1 MAFDNKNRYPVD
13 QMLNDIHLEIYHKL
27 FGILGYRTVSDCA
40 PLNHETLQEM
50 GVSLTGHRK
59 RILRKI
65 QEELEKG
72 YGDLELSNAE
82 KQKVNNDILL
92 IDDRK
97 RTVPDQ
103 EAIALNSEFN
113 NLMEYCTTTS
123 IDCGMPNKNVND
135 VSELLEHSAK
145 EKNTESFP
153 ESNGESSDKTL
164 DDIEELDSENFF
176 EFQGPM
182 TENELYKEINLEMV
196 NRKATGPTRSFI
208 LRNRPVPDLPDS
220 ATNTSYNFSRK
231 AARKKDLH
239 TGGKPIQS
247 LQNEQSGGENIPP
260 ISPYEETFF
269 FRHSEDTKEY
279 HGEAVSFSSTS
290 DFSDGRETNASDQ
303 HISKRNSDL
312 SLHASSEESI
322 YSTLEESNIR
332 LSLKKYS
339 NEDIKRHSFQNTTLQ
354 NDGVNHQK
362 KSETQNQNSSSQ
374 EEFSITPY
382 ACFYEP
388 YATLNKAGW
397 LEKLSPHS
405 SRMFQKRWVKV
416 DGLCISYYHSDRD
429 VFSKGKIFLSAVL
442 KAQKVGDNKFEV
454 VTSQKTLVFRAL
466 REGGRNIWIKTL
478 EDALRIQAKRNPVL
492 RAGDKSGYLEL
503 RGYKN
508 RIFTVENGS
517 KLWLSK
523 SKQDFNAGIAITDI
537 TMTMVTLKNTD
548 RKTFEIITPF
558 RNFCF
563 TAESEIEKQEWIEAL
578 QQSIA
583 ETVADYEVAEKIWF
597 NESNR
602 RCADCRAPN
611 PDWASIN
618 LCVVICKDCAGQ
630 HKILGSK
637 ISKVQ
642 SLKLDPTIWSN
653 ELVQLFIV
661 LGNEKVNSFWEANL
675 LPENVLC
682 VTSTINQRRLFV
694 AQKYKEGRFK
704 KTLSPSPTSQQL
716 NEALCTAVT
725 KPDVFET
732 ITLVFSGADVMCSTG
747 DPLNST
753 PYLLAKMSGQRLQM
767 EFLHHNKFSD
777 YTSSEVLSANGSN
790 LHMSYCGFLYKAS
803 SSSSK
808 LLTNRKSKEEM
819 KKLWCTIDNGLLSYY
834 EDENHSDPEG
844 FVDLSEAICLE
855 VHSTE
860 FTLNARAMFT
870 FEIYLLAERMFLF
883 GAENAETQREWAKAI
898 SKNFV
903 PTVDEYLTELEF
915 DLIGRLCYKDT
926 YSLMEWKESWFA
938 LEKTCLHYSH
948 GQPDV
953 QGDIIQLKKLKE
965 LTQSSTMING
975 EKRNVVLLV
984 ENGRTLYIHGHTILD
999 FMVWHCAIE
1008 KAAGTDG
1015 KALQDQQL
1023 CKNNI
1028 PIIVNSCMAFV
1039 TQYGLG
1045 SKSLYLKNG
1054 NPLKV
1059 RELLEDFKK
1068 DARSIKLKVGRH
1080 QLEDVTD
1087 VLKSFLYEIDDALLT
1102 KELYP
1107 YWISALDI
1115 QDDQERVIKYK
1126 NLIDTLSA
1134 VNKTTLAAVIEH
1146 LYRIQKCSDVNHLD
1160 RKTLAK
1166 AFAPCLFQTNGQ
1178 HDAEVRVVEE
1188 LIHQFPGIFYVSQEQ
1203 LQQMDIENRFI
1214 TKWNDNQILI
1224 PQSGD
1229 LLLEVFLEKKDPDMC
1244 VIIRVSPHMAAAEL
1258 TTCVAGIRNIILS
1271 KEMFWTT
1278 FEVIENGELE
1288 RPMHYKENV
1297 LATVLE
1303 WSMLPEPGA
1312 AYLLVKPFYTINHL
1326 LIGDRS
1332 ISRHIQSGNL
1342 KYKEDSS
1349 KRLSGNKFQEKYIV
1363 LRERKLLIYKD
1374 IKSIKPDKELPVMP
1388 CKVYLGVRK
1397 KLKAPTRFGL
1407 TICLEKHQ
1415 WYVCCDS
1422 AEVQMEWLISIL
1434 NAQYAGDLF
1443 PRKKKEHNV
1452 TAKNLQIYENAVKS
1466 ATEKMHM
1473 PTPGGRIRALNHVDL
1488 SITLQQRLSMMLD
1501 SFDYKEE
1508 RLSNQKKHYSLADL
1522 DDSKNYGDET
1532 REIQTMNAKG
1542 LHNPD
1547 DQLNKDLTSYTQL
1560 PQNVIK
1566 ELNQVLKKSRKNKTE
1581 RE

>member
-1 MAFDNKNRYPVD
+1 MMRLLIRVLDTYNENH
-13 QMLNDIHLEIYHKL
+13 IH
-27 FGILGYRTVSDCA
+27 F
-40 PLNHETLQEM
+40 
-50 GVSLTGHRK
+50 
-59 RILRKI
+59 
-65 QEELEKG
+65 
-72 YGDLELSNAE
+72 LSN
-82 KQKVNNDILL
+82 
-92 IDDRK
+92 RK
-97 RTVPDQ
+97 GT
-103 EAIALNSEFN
+103 
-113 NLMEYCTTTS
+113 
-123 IDCGMPNKNVND
+123 
-135 VSELLEHSAK
+135 
-145 EKNTESFP
+145 
-153 ESNGESSDKTL
+153 
-164 DDIEELDSENFF
+164 
-176 EFQGPM
+176 
-182 TENELYKEINLEMV
+182 
-196 NRKATGPTRSFI
+196 
-208 LRNRPVPDLPDS
+208 
-220 ATNTSYNFSRK
+220 
-231 AARKKDLH
+231 RKKDPY
-239 TGGKPIQS
+239 TGEKPTQN
-247 LQNEQSGGENIPP
+247 LQNEQSGEGYVPP

-269 FRHSEDTKEY
+269 FRHSENTKESPGDAY
-279 HGEAVSFSSTS
+279 SFSSTS
-290 DFSDGRETNASDQ
+290 DLSEGIELNTSNQDISGRMTDFPMHE
-303 HISKRNSDL
+303 
-312 SLHASSEESI
+312 SSEESI
-322 YSTLEESNIR
+322 YSTLEESNNQ
-332 LSLKKYS
+332 LSLNKYS
-339 NEDIKRHSFQNTTLQ
+339 NEDIKVHSSQNTTLQ

-362 KSETQNQNSSSQ
+362 KESEAQIKNSSTQ
-374 EEFSITPY
+374 EDFSITPY

-416 DGLCISYYHSDRD
+416 DGHYISYYHSDRD
-429 VFSKGKIFLSAVL
+429 VFSRGKIFLSAVL
-442 KAQKVGDNKFEV
+442 KVQKVGDNKFEV
-454 VTSQKTLVFRAL
+454 VTSQKTLIFRAV
-466 REGGRNIWIKTL
+466 REGHRNIWIKTL
-478 EDALRIQAKRNPVL
+478 EDALRIQAERNPVL
-492 RAGDKSGYLEL
+492 CAGDKSGYLEL
-503 RGYKN
+503 RGYKS
-508 RIFTVENGS
+508 RIFTIANGS

-523 SKQDFNAGIAITDI
+523 SKQDFSSGIAITDI
-537 TMTMVTLKNTD
+537 AMAMVTLKNTD

-563 TAESEIEKQEWIEAL
+563 TADSEREKQEWIEAL

-602 RCADCRAPN
+602 SCADCRAPN

-630 HKILGSK
+630 HKTLGSK

-653 ELVQLFIV
+653 ELVKLFIV

-675 LPENVLC
+675 LPENMLC

-704 KTLSPSPTSQQL
+704 KTLSPSRTPQQL

-732 ITLVFSGADVMCSTG
+732 IMLVFNGADIMCSTG

-753 PYLLAKMSGQRLQM
+753 PYLLAKMAGQHLQM
-767 EFLHHNKFSD
+767 EFLHHNKLSD
-777 YTSSEVLSANGSN
+777 YMSSEVLSANGSN
-790 LHMSYCGFLYKAS
+790 PNLSYSGFLYKAS
-803 SSSSK
+803 STSK
-808 LLTNRKSKEEM
+808 LSANRKLKEEM
-819 KKLWCTIDNGLLSYY
+819 KNWWCTIENGLLSYY
-834 EDENHSDPEG
+834 EDENHSDAEG
-844 FVDLSEAICLE
+844 FIDLREAICLE

-860 FTLNARAMFT
+860 FTLNARAIFT

-898 SKNFV
+898 SKNFI

-915 DLIGRLCYKDT
+915 DLIGCLCYKDT

-938 LEKTCLHYSH
+938 LEKTCLHCTH
-948 GQPDV
+948 GQGDT
-953 QGDIIQLKKLKE
+953 QGDIIYLKKLQE
-965 LTQSSTMING
+965 LTQSSNMING

-984 ENGRTLYIHGHTILD
+984 ENGRTLYIHGHTMLD

-1015 KALQDQQL
+1015 NALQDQQL

-1115 QDDQERVIKYK
+1115 QDDQERMIKYK
-1126 NLIDTLSA
+1126 TLIDTLPA
-1134 VNKTTLAAVIEH
+1134 LNKTTLAALIEH
-1146 LYRIQKCSDVNHLD
+1146 LYRIEKCSDVNHLNIQI
-1160 RKTLAK
+1160 LAK

-1188 LIHQFPGIFYVSQEQ
+1188 LIRLFPGIFDVSQGQ

-1214 TKWNDNQILI
+1214 TKLNNNQIQI
-1224 PQSGD
+1224 PRSGD
-1229 LLLEVFLEKKDPDMC
+1229 LLLEVFLERKDPDTC
-1244 VIIRVSPHMAAAEL
+1244 VIIRISPNMASAEL
-1258 TTCVAGIRNIILS
+1258 TNCVAGIKNIIPS
-1271 KEMFWTT
+1271 KDIFWTT

-1312 AYLLVKPFYTINHL
+1312 AYLLVKPFYKSNYL
-1326 LIGDRS
+1326 FNVDRT

-1374 IKSIKPDKELPVMP
+1374 IKSIKPDKELPVVP

-1397 KLKAPTRFGL
+1397 KLKPPTRFGL
-1407 TICLEKHQ
+1407 TIYLEKQQ

-1422 AEVQMEWLISIL
+1422 AEAQMEWLISIL
-1434 NAQYAGDLF
+1434 NAQHAGDLF
-1443 PRKKKEHNV
+1443 PRRKKEHIA
-1452 TAKNLQIYENAVKS
+1452 TAKNVQIYEKAVKN
-1466 ATEKMHM
+1466 ATGKKNM
-1473 PTPGGRIRALNHVDL
+1473 PTSGGKKAAVKNAEL
-1488 SITLQQRLSMMLD
+1488 SVTVQQRLSMMVD
-1501 SFDYKEE
+1501 SLEYKEE
-1508 RLSNQKKHYSLADL
+1508 ERLTNQKKHYSLVDL
-1522 DDSKNYGDET
+1522 DNSKNYSDDT
-1532 REIQTMNAKG
+1532 RKIQTMNAKG
-1542 LHNPD
+1542 LHNSD
-1547 DQLNKDLTSYTQL
+1547 DTLNKDLSSYTQL

-1566 ELNQVLKKSRKNKTE
+1566 ELNLVLNKSRRNKFE